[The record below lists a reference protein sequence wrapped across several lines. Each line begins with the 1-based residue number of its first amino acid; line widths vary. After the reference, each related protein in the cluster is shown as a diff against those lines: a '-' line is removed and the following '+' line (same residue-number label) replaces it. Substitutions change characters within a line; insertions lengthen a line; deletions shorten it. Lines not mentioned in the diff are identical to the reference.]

1 MHAALVKSWSFEE
14 PCTPASV
21 REFLKEAPQ
30 VADAV
35 VAAADDHSRFFGNG
49 LTGSKNGPKGK

>member
-1 MHAALVKSWSFEE
+1 
-14 PCTPASV
+14 V